1 MTSDSI
7 TVNVLSLPL
16 AAFIKKAFDPGE
28 RYWFGELKT
37 MIYRLARPLLKKASQ

>member
-7 TVNVLSLPL
+7 TFNVLSLPL

-37 MIYRLARPLLKKASQ
+37 MIYRLGKTIA